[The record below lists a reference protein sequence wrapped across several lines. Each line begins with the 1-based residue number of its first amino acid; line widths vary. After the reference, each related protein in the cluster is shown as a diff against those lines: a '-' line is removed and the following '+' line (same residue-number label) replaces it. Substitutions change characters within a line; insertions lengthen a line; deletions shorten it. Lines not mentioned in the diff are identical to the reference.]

1 MADKTVRLLVNISGT
16 RNGEDWPAAGQEVTL
31 PEDEANLLIRNQQA
45 VDPGAEEDNA
55 LADALGVSAPAVSDA
70 KASIRAQLKP
80 APHAD
85 EPQAYHIPVLAGEEA
100 AAAEGQEAVDQANV
114 DLGVPV
120 EENKAVA
127 ADESPADAPAD
138 PAPSEDVAPATTTK
152 RTSRKAADK

>member
-1 MADKTVRLLVNISGT
+1 MADKTVRLVANISGT

-31 PEDEANLLIRNQQA
+31 PDDEADLLIRNGQA
-45 VDPGAEEDNA
+45 VDPGQEEENA
-55 LADALGVSAPAVSDA
+55 LADVLGVSTATLTDA
-70 KASIRAQLKP
+70 RSSVRAQLKP

-100 AAAEGQEAVDQANV
+100 AASEGQEAVDQANV

-138 PAPSEDVAPATTTK
+138 PAPSEDAAPAPK
-152 RTSRKAADK
+152 RSTRKAADK